1 MARSGGGARGTWIAA
16 LVGIAI
22 GIGLGLFYTWELD
35 PVIERNTAPWQLS
48 DAAREDY
55 VIAVAMS
62 YAYNGDLTQ
71 AFDRLRAVAPDRNV
85 WQMVADIACERHKS
99 IQIASNSDI
108 LVMRALEQ
116 LYRPQGAQGCADV
129 QFPTPAPVAF
139 STPTPLPT
147 LAASLPPQ
155 PTKTPVPEVATVTVT
170 PEPLP
175 TSPPSSE
182 RFIIARVESF
192 CDPDLDGVLEVRQRV
207 KHDDQRRVPV
217 LLEQVAGP
225 AGQPVVRVNEVVVR
239 ALTNRERG
247 DVAGELRQVA
257 EEAVLVDRL
266 GRAGF
271 HLDQPNACVDLDHL
285 RSDWIGPACEDV
297 YGNAP
302 RREMAAAARRVDQHD
317 GGRERTAALGE
328 LADVKRRQRPIGR
341 RRGVP
346 QMAGIVLQ
354 QGEPGRVFRP
364 WRSRGFGDAHE
375 KPPLS
380 GAPVR
385 RSRASLT
392 MRNAVASARPRTW
405 ISCRSSPATSIPA
418 LSATS
423 SARTSWQS

>member
-116 LYRPQGAQGCADV
+116 LYRPQGAQGCADG
-129 QFPTPAPVAF
+129 QYPTPAPVAF

-192 CDPDLDGVLEVRQRV
+192 CDPDLDGVLEVRVFDAR
-207 KHDDQRRVPV
+207 
-217 LLEQVAGP
+217 
-225 AGQPVVRVNEVVVR
+225 GQG
-239 ALTNRERG
+239 L
-247 DVAGELRQVA
+247 
-257 EEAVLVDRL
+257 
-266 GRAGF
+266 
-271 HLDQPNACVDLDHL
+271 
-285 RSDWIGPACEDV
+285 
-297 YGNAP
+297 
-302 RREMAAAARRVDQHD
+302 
-317 GGRERTAALGE
+317 
-328 LADVKRRQRPIGR
+328 
-341 RRGVP
+341 RGVP
-346 QMAGIVLQ
+346 VQLTWSGGQRDQAFTGLKP
-354 QGEPGRVFRP
+354 GREPGYADFQMERGRAYQVSVP
-364 WRSRGFGDAHE
+364 GLVSDPRSLQAEPCQAQSD
-375 KPPLS
+375 
-380 GAPVR
+380 
-385 RSRASLT
+385 
-392 MRNAVASARPRTW
+392 
-405 ISCRSSPATSIPA
+405 SSTVTVTTSYRINFQQQA
-418 LSATS
+418 N
-423 SARTSWQS
+423 